1 MFRQCGQLSLL
12 AITFLPGGVPRKPW
26 ARVEGSSSAT
36 TAETN
41 RKAIVRVEN
50 FIVPVPAVRR
60 WNVARTARLDL
71 KIVL

>member
-50 FIVPVPAVRR
+50 FIVPVRR
-60 WNVARTARLDL
+60 WNVARTGRLDL
-71 KIVL
+71 KKVL